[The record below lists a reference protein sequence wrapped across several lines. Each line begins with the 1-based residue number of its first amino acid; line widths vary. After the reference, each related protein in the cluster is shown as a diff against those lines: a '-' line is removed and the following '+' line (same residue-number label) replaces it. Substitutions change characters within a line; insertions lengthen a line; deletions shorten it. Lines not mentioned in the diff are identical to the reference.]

1 MRTKT
6 LLLPLLIC
14 LTSLVSIRVAAAQDG
29 DVAVVVNDHNPV
41 TKMSRAELR
50 KIFAG
55 EERYWSAG
63 LPVKL
68 FVRAPGTHERVALLK
83 LLGMS
88 ESEYKQY
95 WTVQVFR
102 GEAQSEPFTLP
113 SNGMQKEALMAYL
126 GAVALVNLQDVK
138 TGMKVLRVEGRMPGE
153 PGYPLN

>member
-1 MRTKT
+1 MDFSSNWRSPFRPGHHNMQIKT
-6 LLLPLLIC
+6 SLIPLLMC
-14 LTSLVSIRVAAAQDG
+14 LASLVCARVAAAQAE

-41 TKMSRAELR
+41 SKMSRAELR

-113 SNGMQKEALMAYL
+113 SNGM
-126 GAVALVNLQDVK
+126 
-138 TGMKVLRVEGRMPGE
+138 
-153 PGYPLN
+153 